1 VWTNFYSYFSVT
13 YNLAPR
19 ASARRGW
26 SGRSACRC
34 SPPNASGVL
43 FHYPAAQIDR
53 TVRGM
58 EAIANGETYN
68 PLALAVGP
76 PRKSASR

>member
-1 VWTNFYSYFSVT
+1 MVIERFAKLSQAVEQGEADDAFW
-13 YNLAPR
+13 R
-19 ASARRGW
+19 ALN
-26 SGRSACRC
+26 
-34 SPPNASGVL
+34 NASGVL

-53 TVRGM
+53 TVRGI